1 MKGIAYGLGQTN
13 IDMQT
18 GIRFGVIPSHYAPVW
33 YDESEII
40 YLYTCPKCGLESIE
54 YADLC
59 ESCGYEYEEDEFDML
74 EASYFEYNADGYACT
89 QSRDDAD
96 IFIEKSK
103 YYTYAD
109 LCSPCAPGAC
119 YLLSPIDEP
128 DKDNKCY
135 CFSHDWFDNGKAPYP
150 VYSVE
155 TNEPIEP

>member
-1 MKGIAYGLGQTN
+1 MNGIDYGLGQTN

-18 GIRFGVIPSHYAPVW
+18 GIRFGVIPSHHVPLW

-40 YLYTCPKCGLESIE
+40 YLYTCPECGLESIE

-59 ESCGYEYEEDEFDML
+59 ESCGHEYEADYFDEL
-74 EASYFEYNADGYACT
+74 ETSYFEYKADGYRCT
-89 QSRDDAD
+89 QSSNDAD
-96 IFIEKSK
+96 IFIEKSA

-119 YLLSPIDEP
+119 YLLNPLDEP

-135 CFSHDWFDNGKAPYP
+135 CFGHDWFNNGKAPYP

-155 TNEPIEP
+155 TNELINP

>member
-1 MKGIAYGLGQTN
+1 MQGIDYGLEQTN

-18 GIRFGVIPSHYAPVW
+18 GIRFGVIPAHEVPYW
-33 YDESEII
+33 YDENEAI
-40 YLYTCPKCGLESIE
+40 YLYTCPKCGFELTE
-54 YADLC
+54 YTEICEACGREFEDAEYDLLDP
-59 ESCGYEYEEDEFDML
+59 SYYEYK
-74 EASYFEYNADGYACT
+74 ADGYACT
-89 QSRDDAD
+89 QSYDDAD
-96 IFIEKSK
+96 IFIEKSA

-119 YLLSPIDEP
+119 YLLSPLDEP

-135 CFSHDWFDNGKAPYP
+135 CFGHDWFNNGKAPYP